1 MRFKRVHLCY
11 LPIIFTSPYTSFL
24 LSFTYSHTDMYTAA
38 NIAALFI
45 ELSDLPFT
53 NESEA
58 RLNNTTKAEV
68 FAGLLRAY
76 RGHASVHGTDTGTLL
91 CCFLLVSMFICE
103 MLAIIQLPVDF

>member
-1 MRFKRVHLCY
+1 MFTVTN
-11 LPIIFTSPYTSFL
+11 ITAIFT
-24 LSFTYSHTDMYTAA
+24 
-38 NIAALFI
+38 

-76 RGHASVHGTDTGTLL
+76 RAHASVHGADTSMCILL
-91 CCFLLVSMFICE
+91 LFFLKLMCYCMVCLILVGRW
-103 MLAIIQLPVDF
+103 L

>member
-1 MRFKRVHLCY
+1 M
-11 LPIIFTSPYTSFL
+11 FTAT
-24 LSFTYSHTDMYTAA
+24 
-38 NIAALFI
+38 NIAAIFT

-76 RGHASVHGTDTGTLL
+76 RGHASVHGADTGTWL
-91 CCFLLVSMFICE
+91 CLIWVFIVVPSC
-103 MLAIIQLPVDF
+103 IFT

>member
-1 MRFKRVHLCY
+1 M
-11 LPIIFTSPYTSFL
+11 FTAT
-24 LSFTYSHTDMYTAA
+24 
-38 NIAALFI
+38 NIAAIFT

-76 RGHASVHGTDTGTLL
+76 RGHASVHGADIGTCF
-91 CCFLLVSMFICE
+91 CCLSFIFLILYSVFFSFVTSELM
-103 MLAIIQLPVDF
+103 

>member
-1 MRFKRVHLCY
+1 MFAS
-11 LPIIFTSPYTSFL
+11 T
-24 LSFTYSHTDMYTAA
+24 
-38 NIAALFI
+38 NIAAIFT

-76 RGHASVHGTDTGTLL
+76 RGHASAHGADIGMWL
-91 CCFLLVSMFICE
+91 CVM
-103 MLAIIQLPVDF
+103 

>member
-1 MRFKRVHLCY
+1 M
-11 LPIIFTSPYTSFL
+11 FTST
-24 LSFTYSHTDMYTAA
+24 
-38 NIAALFI
+38 NIAAIFT

-76 RGHASVHGTDTGTLL
+76 RGHASVHGADIGTLL
-91 CCFLLVSMFICE
+91 CFIWVFIVLFPSYVGVCRFR
-103 MLAIIQLPVDF
+103 L